1 MGAPLKDAV
10 RVLQALRKG
19 PRTAAELSVDT
30 GLHWRRV
37 YRLIEALTEA
47 GAPIKESEGE
57 AGARGFAPKQWT
69 ITAQGL
75 REWLG

>member
-1 MGAPLKDAV
+1 
-10 RVLQALRKG
+10 
-19 PRTAAELSVDT
+19 
-30 GLHWRRV
+30 
-37 YRLIEALTEA
+37 LIEVMIEA